1 MGRGNGP
8 LIRELALG
16 SHDALSE
23 REEPLKCTI
32 GKEGLSKRPG
42 ASILVTFSFMMMSR
56 IASSV

>member
-1 MGRGNGP
+1 MESGP

-16 SHDALSE
+16 SRDASGE

-42 ASILVTFSFMMMSR
+42 ASILVTFNFMMKNR